1 MSLADKTISKEQV
14 LAAILKS
21 IGANTPVGVYNADFR
36 LAEVIGAMSV
46 INKVAMLAGMDYI
59 GNFAQELYSWDKEGF
74 PQGRMTFRF
83 QELGCTGCDGLYE
96 LVILADYLK

>member
-46 INKVAMLAGMDYI
+46 INKVAMLAGMEYL
-59 GNFAQELYSWDKEGF
+59 GEFAPELHSWEKEGF
-74 PQGRMTFRF
+74 PQWRMTFRF
-83 QELGCTGCDGLYE
+83 QEQGCTGGDGLYE
-96 LVILADYLK
+96 LVICTDYVK